1 MNKHIKKSR
10 ELTPEK
16 INRIEG
22 RRNFLVGISAVGGI
36 LLASTIVEGVKT
48 ISEMGGVGGLLE
60 RLSEQENK
68 DIFRKLREYQVG
80 QTEYT
85 AKPYDNYSEII
96 DEQIKKSPF
105 LDRFSRRD
113 LINYCRRLNGDK
125 DMQIGSKYIFPVW
138 KKD

>member
-1 MNKHIKKSR
+1 
-10 ELTPEK
+10 
-16 INRIEG
+16 
-22 RRNFLVGISAVGGI
+22 
-36 LLASTIVEGVKT
+36 
-48 ISEMGGVGGLLE
+48 
-60 RLSEQENK
+60 
-68 DIFRKLREYQVG
+68 LREYQVG